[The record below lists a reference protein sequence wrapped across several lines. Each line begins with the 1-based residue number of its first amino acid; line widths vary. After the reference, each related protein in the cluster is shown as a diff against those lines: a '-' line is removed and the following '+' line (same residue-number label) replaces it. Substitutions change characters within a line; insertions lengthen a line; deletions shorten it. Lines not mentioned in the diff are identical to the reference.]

1 MRESAL
7 FAALGGLAVAVAA
20 FRLSARKASLIK
32 SAPEKSTVRTPV
44 RDKDIATVL
53 RAVVERGLLSDRAW
67 AMFVDID
74 ALHRHIHSLRTAFPP
89 HFVHCFAVKANP
101 VRQILKCMVDMHGMG
116 LECASLSEVIHSV
129 RVGCPPN
136 MVMFDSPC
144 KTVGDIRRALRLG
157 VVINCDSLEE
167 LSRVAAVWEELQ
179 AAGFTPQSEV
189 GIRINPLLGSGSIA
203 ALSVSTDDSKFA
215 IPLTPKNREHII
227 AAFAR
232 YNWLCAL
239 HAHVGSQGCG
249 LTMLASGAAALVT
262 LADEIDSA
270 LGAPVG
276 RINRVSTLD
285 IGGGLPANFESDV
298 VSPTFADYLHALQKV
313 CPALLSNTS
322 RRVVTEFG
330 RATIAK
336 LAWTVGAPETCVAP
350 RARTTRCFVHITRC
364 FVGQPSRVRQAD
376 PKKRRG
382 RAAQTHRR
390 GPFRIRFFLAH
401 LLLSR

>member
-1 MRESAL
+1 MSIKDSSAL
-7 FAALGGLAVAVAA
+7 FVALGGLAVAVAA
-20 FRLSARKASLIK
+20 FRLSARKASIIDSKPESLNS
-32 SAPEKSTVRTPV
+32 SAVVCE
-44 RDKDIATVL
+44 KDISTVL

-67 AMFVDID
+67 AMFFDID
-74 ALHRHIHSLRTAFPP
+74 ALHRHIHSLRTAFPS

-101 VRQILKCMVDMHGMG
+101 VRKILQCMVDMHGMG

-144 KTVGDIRRALRLG
+144 KTFSDIRWALRLG
-157 VVINCDSLEE
+157 VVINCDSLQE

-179 AAGFTPQSEV
+179 DVGFTPQSEV
-189 GIRINPLLGSGSIA
+189 GIRVNPLLGSGSIA

-215 IPLTPKNREHII
+215 VPLTPQNREHII

-232 YNWLCAL
+232 HNWLCAL

-249 LTMLASGAAALVT
+249 LAMLAGGAAALVT
-262 LADEIDSA
+262 LADEIEST

-276 RINRVSTLD
+276 RSNRISTLD
-285 IGGGLPANFESDV
+285 IGGGLPANFESDI
-298 VSPTFADYLHALQKV
+298 VSPTFADYLGALQEA
-313 CPALLSNTS
+313 CPALLTNTS

-336 LAWTVGAPETCVAP
+336 LAWTVGDLVHYVCLHFEQLIALSPM
-350 RARTTRCFVHITRC
+350 RCCELRPAGSST
-364 FVGQPSRVRQAD
+364 S
-376 PKKRRG
+376 
-382 RAAQTHRR
+382 
-390 GPFRIRFFLAH
+390 
-401 LLLSR
+401 S